1 MIHAIDANIAL
12 DPHDTVSIATKIHC
26 YESA

>member
-12 DPHDTVSIATKIHC
+12 DTHDTVSIATNIRC